1 MKRVYIF
8 GMLMLALTLM
18 GGNIRAQVIEA
29 CAGADSVKL
38 RLDNFLYGSVQ
49 WQQSDDNIEWE
60 DIEYATDTVY
70 VFKPERTRYYRAM
83 VFYESCPFDTSQA
96 TLVRVTAQADAGP
109 DKIVQTGLPTFLYG
123 NMEDDAWGEW
133 TFLEGTGGVLS
144 DSTDNMPVF
153 TGTDTLYRLLWTL
166 HNACGTTSD
175 TVEVQYVESEYYDAI
190 VVVDT
195 TDLIVSD
202 TSEMEVGFYKIVFN
216 TPVPNITDTT
226 VLIGINHDGGFLR
239 KVYYHE
245 YHGDTC
251 WMVTSPA
258 TFDDILISGVINIE
272 NYAAMS
278 HHRAP
283 GQGKI
288 VRLDHIPT
296 RAEILNDS
304 LFGRGT
310 VYYYDF
316 ANEPSVQASQK
327 SIDWFFT
334 LPHTGPISVT
344 PNLSLT
350 PHIHL
355 KPNLDIRY
363 VKNLLFTRIDI
374 GMFNAVGT
382 IEFELSCNASFSVD
396 EDFTLFTPFLSPI
409 FLLIP
414 VGPVLVPFYSETG
427 VRIPL
432 QVSLSAEISDIA
444 TLTVGGD
451 LRFNWYLSLSPLSF
465 IPGQAIRFK
474 PLGFSPTFNFQ
485 LLDIGIGLE
494 GSVFLGAEAYFS
506 IYKSIA
512 AYVSLGCK
520 LVAERFCYNPFS
532 TFKEREI
539 SCIVYPEIQTGIRKD
554 ILLDHVGLPG
564 IEESSGKGLNFD
576 LTFLSKRFSLP
587 SKMSIVSGNNQL
599 YTTNPSPLA
608 EPLKVK
614 VSSLWLPN
622 FFIPVYFTPIN
633 GGSVS
638 NTFMYTNLLGE
649 AQTTWTPESPDSKVV
664 ATIFGC
670 DQNVLRQQT
679 FKTVRAS
686 CLNSTLNLSKKK
698 VGEQW
703 TAFATGGLPPYTYYL
718 DGVSFGSTPP
728 VITPEPGVSH
738 HFVVVDATLCSA
750 SADIKTE
757 PFSCNSSTLSLGYG
771 TSNIEGFA
779 NPVLFLFAEGGA
791 PPYTYLLDGDPNSMV
806 FQPDPTYYGLTPGN
820 HTAYVKD
827 SLGCVRSCSFQT
839 DPVEPKEVIVVTMGV
854 DNVGDHSAKAH
865 ATLYTEDPSYVL
877 HRGVCWDIQ
886 DNPTVL
892 HSKLDYTTAC
902 QQCVYDYNITGLSS
916 NTTYFVRAYAI
927 TPNDTIYGNSTHFLT
942 TAPYL
947 PNVTSNVSNIS
958 YTSARASG
966 EVLSDGGSPVT
977 ARGICWGTTLNPS
990 SGSVHTVNCGSGL
1003 GEFSYTLTNL
1013 APGTCYYV
1021 RTFATNSSGTAYSD
1035 SISFFTLNPSAPE
1048 VETDSVYNVTAS
1060 SATASGRVTYSNGD
1074 SVHTRGFCWSLSTNP
1089 TLSDDVVV
1097 CGSDTGHFDAVI
1109 SGLLP
1114 DTTYYLKAFAIN
1126 NVDTGYGV
1134 IISFPTDTLA
1144 PDTLTPPDTTVT
1156 YGQPCDPPTLT
1167 DYDGNVYHAVQI
1179 GSQCWMQENLRTTH
1193 FADGNSIAMG
1203 HTGSSTTDAYR
1214 YAPENDMNKV
1224 PIYGYLYN
1232 WSALVHGS
1240 SGSSTNPSGLQGICP
1255 NGWHVPSNA
1264 EWNDLATCLGTNYP
1278 CGGNGQ
1284 NIAKAMASTTNDWY
1298 TDNSNACAV
1307 GNNAAINNASGFT
1320 ALPAGFFAG
1329 GSMPSETGPNAY
1341 FATSTAGSSFLNY
1354 FVTVRYITYSQSTL
1368 QSNQELKSS
1377 AFSVRCVRD

>member
-1 MKRVYIF
+1 MKRIYIL
-8 GMLMLALTLM
+8 GMMIFAFLLA
-18 GGNIRAQVIEA
+18 GGNARAQVIEA

-38 RLDNFLYGSVQ
+38 RLDNFLYGNVQ

-109 DKIVQTGLPTFLYG
+109 DKVVQTGLPTFLYG

-144 DSTDNMPVF
+144 DLTDNMPVF

-166 HNACGTTSD
+166 SNVCGSTSD
-175 TVEVQYVESEYYDAI
+175 TVEVEYVESEYYDAI
-190 VVVDT
+190 VMVDT

-202 TSEMEVGFYKIVFN
+202 TSEMEMGFYKIVFN

-226 VLIGINHDGGFLR
+226 VLIGVSHDGGFLR

-251 WMVTSPA
+251 WMVTKQA
-258 TFDDILISGVINIE
+258 TLDDILISGVINIE
-272 NYAAMS
+272 NYAEMS
-278 HHRAP
+278 RRRAP
-283 GQGKI
+283 GQGKF
-288 VRLDHIPT
+288 VRLDHFPT
-296 RAEILNDS
+296 RAEMQNI
-304 LFGRGT
+304 
-310 VYYYDF
+310 F
-316 ANEPSVQASQK
+316 ANEVNKPIYYFDHNHLGEHRNDPNIDFSFSHSDNSGIALSADIILEDLDIQLSPFPSLKHEKRKPLYKSYIAFGFFNSTSHIAVDLHFNSASFALFTK
-327 SIDWFFT
+327 GDLKKIKSTPKLLLIPNPSGIPIPVVYSLSFTIPASISASGEVSAFDMRLGVTSHFTFNASIDDLIPDFDFHPPHFT
-334 LPHTGPISVT
+334 PI
-344 PNLSLT
+344 
-350 PHIHL
+350 
-355 KPNLDIRY
+355 
-363 VKNLLFTRIDI
+363 
-374 GMFNAVGT
+374 FNITNPEGSQV
-382 IEFELSCNASFSVD
+382 SFSVSIGL
-396 EDFTLFTPFLSPI
+396 EFGLNLYEIFTAY
-409 FLLIP
+409 
-414 VGPVLVPFYSETG
+414 VGANVKGKVNLCLDRNTTFRE
-427 VRIPL
+427 REI
-432 QVSLSAEISDIA
+432 QNIISAE
-444 TLTVGGD
+444 
-451 LRFNWYLSLSPLSF
+451 F
-465 IPGQAIRFK
+465 
-474 PLGFSPTFNFQ
+474 PLGFKFRTKFGHFNISTPLTSFINKALGTQFDFQ
-485 LLDIGIGLE
+485 LLKQSFPNQI
-494 GSVFLGAEAYFS
+494 FA
-506 IYKSIA
+506 
-512 AYVSLGCK
+512 
-520 LVAERFCYNPFS
+520 
-532 TFKEREI
+532 
-539 SCIVYPEIQTGIRKD
+539 
-554 ILLDHVGLPG
+554 
-564 IEESSGKGLNFD
+564 
-576 LTFLSKRFSLP
+576 
-587 SKMSIVSGNNQL
+587 VSGNNQSFNVPDAL
-599 YTTNPSPLA
+599 LPQPLR
-608 EPLKVK
+608 VK
-614 VSSLWLPN
+614 VPDLFPT
-622 FFIPVYFTPIN
+622 PVYFETIN
-633 GGSVS
+633 GGTISHPYV
-638 NTFMYTNLLGE
+638 YTDIISGE
-649 AQTTWTPESPDSKVV
+649 AQTFWRPSNLNSKVKATV
-664 ATIFGC
+664 YGCNQDPILQTIFRVSPGDC
-670 DQNVLRQQT
+670 HNT
-679 FKTVRAS
+679 
-686 CLNSTLNLSKKK
+686 TLNLSKKY
-698 VGEQW
+698 VGERISVD
-703 TAFATGGLPPYTYYL
+703 ATGGYPPYTYYL

-728 VITPEPGVSH
+728 VITPEPGVFH

-757 PFSCNSSTLSLGYG
+757 PFSCSSSTLSLGYG

-839 DPVEPKEVIVVTMGV
+839 DPVEPKEVIVVTMRV

-942 TAPYL
+942 TAPYM

-1003 GEFSYTLTNL
+1003 GEFSCTLTNL

-1035 SISFFTLNPSAPE
+1035 SISFFTLSPAAPE

-1060 SATASGRVTYSNGD
+1060 SATASGRVIDFNSD
-1074 SVHTRGFCWSLSTNP
+1074 SLISRGFCWSLEYGP
-1089 TLSDDVVV
+1089 TVRDNVFV
-1097 CGSDTGHFDAVI
+1097 CGSDTGHFVGTI
-1109 SGLLP
+1109 TELLP
-1114 DTTYYLKAFAIN
+1114 DTFYFLSAFAIN
-1126 NVDTGYGV
+1126 DVDTGYGAMK
-1134 IISFPTDTLA
+1134 IFRTDTLA

-1179 GSQCWMQENLRTTH
+1179 GSQCWMQENLRTTSY
-1193 FADGNSIAMG
+1193 ANGNPIAMG
-1203 HTGSSTTDAYR
+1203 HTGSSTNDAYR
-1214 YAPENDMNKV
+1214 YAPENDMSKV
-1224 PIYGYLYN
+1224 PLYGYLYN
-1232 WSALVHGS
+1232 WPALVNGS
-1240 SGSSTNPSGLQGICP
+1240 SGSSSNPSGLQGVCP

-1264 EWNDLATCLGTNYP
+1264 EWNDLANTLGINYS
-1278 CGGNGQ
+1278 CGGDAQ
-1284 NIAKAMASTTNDWY
+1284 NIAKALASTTNDWY

-1307 GNNAAINNASGFT
+1307 GNNPALNNQSGFT
-1320 ALPAGFFAG
+1320 AMPAGFFTG
-1329 GSMPSETGPNAY
+1329 GSMPSDIGPNAY
-1341 FATSTAGSSFLNY
+1341 FATSTAGSSFLSY
-1354 FVTVRYITYSQSTL
+1354 FVTVRYISYSQSTL

-1377 AFSVRCVRD
+1377 AFSVRCVRNQ